1 MEVDKKLKRI
11 ETLVRVFEFV
21 GFHSEL
27 SATTEL
33 EYDTSLLSVITVPF
47 PCSKTVSEKVFGLYS
62 RISAPMFSWTEWQSL
77 VVYWTSSLHVGIIH
91 RIVE

>member
-1 MEVDKKLKRI
+1 MEVDKKIKRI

-33 EYDTSLLSVITVPF
+33 
-47 PCSKTVSEKVFGLYS
+47 K
-62 RISAPMFSWTEWQSL
+62 
-77 VVYWTSSLHVGIIH
+77 
-91 RIVE
+91 